1 MQRTETE
8 LLPVRVRFA
17 ATCHNTGQADAEKFT
32 LLLSGKISD
41 FYATYQM
48 KKAVKR
54 F

>member
-1 MQRTETE
+1 MGK
-8 LLPVRVRFA
+8 LPVRVRFA

-32 LLLSGKISD
+32 LLLSGKNKE